1 MPNNT
6 KYIDYGELRAKEMCE
21 ERGLHFDRF
30 DGFNETRVEILPNF
44 EIENVETGRF
54 LKQSTICI
62 STIEGFE
69 CSIISC
75 AAVGLQSRQNFYMN
89 T

>member
-6 KYIDYGELRAKEMCE
+6 KYIDYDELKAKEMCE

-30 DGFNETRVEILPNF
+30 GGFNETYKEISQD
-44 EIENVETGRF
+44 EIKIVYTGKF
-54 LKQSTICI
+54 LNESTICI

-75 AAVGLQSRQNFYMN
+75 PAVGLQLRNNFI
-89 T
+89 